1 MVAVVLLAG
10 AGLMMKSLWR
20 MTSYPPGFEPGQI
33 LTLRVEF
40 TGAAYR
46 EDAARYAY
54 VDALLARARSLP
66 GVQDAALT
74 TDRGAT
80 MLVLKEGEAVPEDRE
95 SRAAPVSA
103 VSPSFGPLLGMSLV
117 RGRWLN
123 EVDTRS
129 TILINEA
136 LARRDYPG
144 IDPIGQRIHLP
155 WVDNRGLGTIVGVVR
170 NLKYARIDVDAEP
183 EVFAHYKSRR
193 LFGVTLALRLE
204 GDPLA
209 AEPTI
214 TKALGA
220 ADPTQSLF
228 SVKTMEQRLDESI
241 APRRFNVLLL
251 GTFAL
256 VAVVLVALGLYGVV
270 AYSVAQRTHEIG
282 IRVALGA
289 DRGRV
294 VGMIVRHS
302 MVSVVAGLGVGV
314 AIAALAAP
322 PLLAGLLYDVAP
334 TDAPTLAV
342 ATLTLATLAFLAS
355 TVPALR
361 AAFVDPATAL
371 RAE

>member
-1 MVAVVLLAG
+1 
-10 AGLMMKSLWR
+10 
-20 MTSYPPGFEPGQI
+20 
-33 LTLRVEF
+33 
-40 TGAAYR
+40 
-46 EDAARYAY
+46 
-54 VDALLARARSLP
+54 
-66 GVQDAALT
+66 
-74 TDRGAT
+74 

-209 AEPTI
+209 AAPTI

-220 ADPTQSLF
+220 VDPTQSLF